1 MRTESVIKTV
11 TDKQDPVRKPSD
23 PEKRNV
29 TDSQGS
35 NMHIKYPDNDTGSE
49 LGSSV
54 DGKKVLPP
62 RDSSL
67 RDVQLREHSLRDAQH
82 DKQPKV
88 NDFDWTREK
97 SSKSKS
103 IEHLGAESSGIKRPT
118 NGLSSWTSENGSF
131 SSHDK
136 SIISSEARS
145 SPYPANEPPTLFPY
159 HSSLPPRS
167 SSSSTHS
174 NVPSTMPKLTPIAI
188 APRISNASHLTSSY
202 SADVEHRHSPSFA
215 AKRQNYVYST
225 NPISSTPSVMG
236 HSGVLPWTANGP
248 GKPPQG
254 DKTEDNWR
262 TKQYPREDRD
272 LNKTAGY
279 ESASKVHVARNFN
292 PQPWERFP
300 HCSPLASHLRAV
312 GADKGFGKKD
322 TEDTDFRDLS
332 RDTSREGINSSEQS
346 QVKTVA
352 ANKFGTVPVNLRKES
367 DLAGTKITPS
377 VRQEDYQRN
386 QPLVGRN
393 EKSVVGEYVSYNSKT
408 EDAKGNLGNVI
419 VQWKD
424 GPFRVSVERREGGQ
438 KYPKPEMSKPSKTEH
453 NRAFSN
459 GYSNYDGRGQGLPY
473 SELKSA
479 RNDKGK
485 EDRARIV
492 EPLRSREQALYQE
505 NSERKYDSRELSSV
519 SDGRKN
525 NDRNNNSTPLG
536 AFPFYKHV
544 PSGFPLGGSVE
555 QKRFVDR
562 TVVNDSEVSI
572 PPNVTLDKYERR
584 EQEMEKNGLKRTE
597 VNSFPRSVEGSHSFI
612 TKEDDSKRNEERR
625 SLPRRDEAKPKALT
639 GKFEN
644 GKRSA
649 DAEEI
654 SSDENDDGHRRVTR
668 ETVSPDKRAQ
678 LRVAQSS
685 DRRTASP
692 AAGAV
697 RQRRLSSPL
706 SEQRSGTADKRHMT
720 ASNNVG
726 MPFGASLQSRRIP
739 SDGSEGHSRDSST
752 ESRMEE
758 LGNSGPAQF
767 LRMDGGAF
775 PSPYFGQLLPAPQ
788 GLSEA
793 PLLLLDP
800 AFYGAMYRPHMMET
814 PSQGIF
820 PPGGFATDP
829 MTGQIMML
837 PQLPPEAYIQMG
849 ESLSIVFDKHLMQP
863 RKDVPEC

>member
-11 TDKQDPVRKPSD
+11 TDKQDLVRKPSD
-23 PEKRNV
+23 PDKRNV
-29 TDSQGS
+29 TDTQGS
-35 NMHIKYPDNDTGSE
+35 NMHIRYPDNDNGSE
-49 LGSSV
+49 LGNSV
-54 DGKKVLPP
+54 DGKKVLPL

-136 SIISSEARS
+136 GIISSEARS
-145 SPYPANEPPTLFPY
+145 SSYPANEPPTLVPY

-167 SSSSTHS
+167 SSSSTYS
-174 NVPSTMPKLTPIAI
+174 NVPSTMPKLTPI

-202 SADVEHRHSPSFA
+202 SSEVEHRRSPSFA

-236 HSGVLPWTANGP
+236 HSGVLPWTTNGP
-248 GKPPQG
+248 E
-254 DKTEDNWR
+254 TEDNWR
-262 TKQYPREDRD
+262 TKQYRREDRD
-272 LNKTAGY
+272 LNKTGGY

-292 PQPWERFP
+292 PQPWERFL
-300 HCSPLASHLRAV
+300 HYGPLASHLRAV
-312 GADKGFGKKD
+312 GADKGFGKSD
-322 TEDTDFRDLS
+322 SEDADFRDLS
-332 RDTSREGINSSEQS
+332 RETSREGIKSSEQS

-367 DLAGTKITPS
+367 DLAGTKVTPS

-393 EKSVVGEYVSYNSKT
+393 EKSVVGEYVSYNNKN

-419 VQWKD
+419 VHGKD
-424 GPFRVSVERREGGQ
+424 GPFRVSVGRREGGQ
-438 KYPKPEMSKPSKTEH
+438 KYPKPEMSKPSNTEH

-459 GYSNYDGRGQGLPY
+459 GYSNYDGREQGLPH

-492 EPLRSREQALYQE
+492 EPLRSREQALYRE
-505 NSERKYDSRELSSV
+505 NSERKSDSRELSSV
-519 SDGRKN
+519 GDGRK

-544 PSGFPLGGSVE
+544 PSGFPSGASGE

-562 TVVNDSEVSI
+562 AVVNDSEVSI

-597 VNSFPRSVEGSHSFI
+597 VNSLPRNVEGSHSFI

-625 SLPRRDEAKPKALT
+625 SLTRRDEAKPKALT

-644 GKRSA
+644 GKRSV

-654 SSDENDDGHRRVTR
+654 SSDENDDGHRRVMR

-678 LRVAQSS
+678 RRVTQSS

-697 RQRRLSSPL
+697 RQPRLSSPL
-706 SEQRSGTADKRHMT
+706 SKQSSTADKRHMT

-726 MPFGASLQSRRIP
+726 TPFGASLQSRRIP
-739 SDGSEGHSRDSST
+739 SDGSEGHSRDSSI

-775 PSPYFGQLLPAPQ
+775 PSSCFGQLLPTSQ

-800 AFYGAMYRPHMMET
+800 ASFYGAMYRPHMMEA

-820 PPGGFATDP
+820 PPGFATDP

-849 ESLSIVFDKHLMQP
+849 E
-863 RKDVPEC
+863 